1 MSSDRG
7 TLIILSGP
15 SGSGK
20 DTVLSELL
28 QRNEKIQL
36 SVSAT
41 TRNPRRGEI
50 DGVHYFFI
58 SKEDFEKK
66 IENNEMLEYAVYG
79 DNYYGTPK
87 GPVDSWL
94 NAGKTVILKIEVQ
107 GAEKIRKMY
116 PDAISIFILPPSMET
131 LEHRIR
137 KRESEKEDEI
147 IKRLAIAKSEIAR
160 ADEYEYAVINDVLDV
175 ALSDIN
181 AIIRAEKL
189 RYKNMKNIISEVKK
203 DV

>member
-1 MSSDRG
+1 MSSNRG
-7 TLIILSGP
+7 MLIILSGP

-20 DTVLSELL
+20 DTVLSELI

-41 TRNPRRGEI
+41 TRKPRHGEI

-58 SKEDFEKK
+58 SKEDFETK
-66 IENNEMLEYAVYG
+66 IHNNEMLEYAEYG

-87 GPVDSWL
+87 APVDSWL

-147 IKRLAIAKSEIAR
+147 IKRLAIAKSELAR
-160 ADEYEYAVINDVLDV
+160 ANEYDYAVVNDVLDV
-175 ALSDIN
+175 VLGDIA

>member
-181 AIIRAEKL
+181 ATIRAEKL

>member
-1 MSSDRG
+1 MSSNRG
-7 TLIILSGP
+7 MLIILSGP

-20 DTVLSELL
+20 DTVLSELI

-41 TRNPRRGEI
+41 TRKPRHGEI

-58 SKEDFEKK
+58 SKEDFETK
-66 IENNEMLEYAVYG
+66 IHNNEMLEYAEYG

-87 GPVDSWL
+87 APVDSWL

-147 IKRLAIAKSEIAR
+147 VKRLAIAKSELAR
-160 ADEYEYAVINDVLDV
+160 ANEYDYAVVNDVLDV
-175 ALSDIN
+175 VLGDIA

>member
-1 MSSDRG
+1 MSSDKG

-41 TRNPRRGEI
+41 TRKPRHGEI

-58 SKEDFEKK
+58 SKEEFEKK
-66 IENNEMLEYAVYG
+66 IENNEMLEYAEYG

-116 PDAISIFILPPSMET
+116 PDAVSIFILPPSMET

-147 IKRLAIAKSEIAR
+147 IKRLAIAKSELAR
-160 ADEYEYAVINDVLDV
+160 ADEYEYAVVNDVLDV
-175 ALSDIN
+175 VLGDIA